1 MAQLNITLNQD
12 EILQLLSEN
21 RDQAFRDLLTACL
34 NNVLKAESAAQL
46 GAEPYERTEERTD
59 SRNGTRERPLTT
71 RIGKIILTVPRH
83 RDQPFKTLVFD
94 NYTRSEAAL
103 IASMAEMVVAGVS
116 TRKVSDVMETLCGK
130 SFSRSTV
137 SEVCK
142 TLDDDV
148 KTFKERTLTKEYPF
162 VMVDATYFKVRED
175 HRVKSKALMIALAT
189 DLSGNREILG
199 FDVYDNESNGTWK
212 SFFESLKTRGLHG
225 VRMITSDAH
234 DGILYGISETYPEV
248 PWQRCQTHF
257 SRNIIDK
264 APKQYQTAIH
274 DALNDMYNSN
284 TIEDA
289 RKKRDDIISE
299 YGDIAEKAM
308 QCLDEGFESI
318 MTVMVL
324 PESMRIYF
332 RTSNH
337 LERLNKEL
345 KRRSKVIGIFPNAE
359 SLNRLMGSVIIDQN
373 DRYSAR
379 RSVNCRKGDFNEL
392 YKLVQELKLIADEQH
407 KMLKAA

>member
-1 MAQLNITLNQD
+1 
-12 EILQLLSEN
+12 
-21 RDQAFRDLLTACL
+21 
-34 NNVLKAESAAQL
+34 
-46 GAEPYERTEERTD
+46 
-59 SRNGTRERPLTT
+59 
-71 RIGKIILTVPRH
+71 
-83 RDQPFKTLVFD
+83 
-94 NYTRSEAAL
+94 
-103 IASMAEMVVAGVS
+103 MAEMVVAGVS

-142 TLDDDV
+142 TLDEDV

-189 DLSGNREILG
+189 DLSGNREIIG

-212 SFFESLKTRGLHG
+212 SFFESLKARGLHG

-274 DALNDMYNSN
+274 DAFNDMYNSK

-289 RKKRDDIISE
+289 RKKRDEIISE

-318 MTVMVL
+318 MTVMIL

-345 KRRSKVIGIFPNAE
+345 KRRSKVIGIFPNTE

-373 DRYSAR
+373 DRYSTR
-379 RSVNCRKGDFNEL
+379 RSVNCRKGDFDEL
-392 YKLVQELKLIADEQH
+392 YKLTQELKLIADEQH